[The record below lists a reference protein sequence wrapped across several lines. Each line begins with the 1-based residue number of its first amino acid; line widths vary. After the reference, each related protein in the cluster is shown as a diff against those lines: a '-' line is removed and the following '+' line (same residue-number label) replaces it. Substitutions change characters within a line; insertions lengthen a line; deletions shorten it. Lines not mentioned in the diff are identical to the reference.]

1 MQFQKGQSGNPGGR
15 AKSEQAALQRIKGLT
30 VRAIDKLGSLM
41 QSDNEQVA
49 LAAVKDILDRGLGR
63 ARQNVAVQHDVNF
76 GQLHLAALQPL
87 ADKAREPLTID
98 VSPVG
103 GREVSEPPLPQ
114 RAAGA
119 VTVAPTAIC
128 LDKNQP
134 KS

>member
-15 AKSEQAALQRIKGLT
+15 AKAEQVALHRIRGLT

-76 GQLHLAALQPL
+76 GQLHLAALQQL
-87 ADKAREPLTID
+87 ADKARDPLTID

-103 GREVSEPPLPQ
+103 GREVLEPPLPQ
-114 RAAGA
+114 RSAGA
-119 VTVAPTAIC
+119 VTVAPPAIC